1 MGLNLAEIITA
12 AKNGYKPSD
21 IIELST
27 MTDKY
32 NKEDI
37 LTLVSSGFS
46 LDDLKKTVDIADS
59 HKDTSGQDKPHDENK
74 ADENKG
80 QKSADTSEN
89 KHDDTDDSIDYKTLY
104 ELYKHE
110 KKLREDLQHE
120 NATGDASGNEPKKT
134 DEEIAIE
141 IANDIL
147 H

>member
-59 HKDTSGQDKPHDENK
+59 RKDTSGQDKPHDENK
-74 ADENKG
+74 TEENKG
-80 QKSADTSEN
+80 QKFADTSEN
-89 KHDDTDDSIDYKTLY
+89 DHDDTDDSIDYKALY
-104 ELYKHE
+104 EEE
-110 KKLREDLQHE
+110 KRLRESLQHDNASSDSSGSE
-120 NATGDASGNEPKKT
+120 NKKT
-134 DEEIAIE
+134 DEEIALD
-141 IANDIL
+141 IASNIL
-147 H
+147 